1 MNIYLTVHH
10 DINGDNGL
18 LIENYIDAVAE
29 VLELDKYEGDIS
41 IELMKKCDGD
51 AGGYCYGD
59 HEDIEIE
66 IATHVQG
73 EALDFDVI
81 KQNIAHEMIHA
92 QQMAS
97 GRLIDHGLQVVND
110 CLVKVSRWDGEYHQN
125 TKYEDQPWEID
136 AYAREAIVKQNA
148 EGLIV

>member
-1 MNIYLTVHH
+1 MEIYLE
-10 DINGDNGL
+10 DNGYDV
-18 LIENYIDAVAE
+18 EDYIYAVAA
-29 VLELDKYEGDIS
+29 VLGLEQYEGDIS

-59 HEDIEIE
+59 ENDIEIE

-73 EALDFDVI
+73 EALDIETI
-81 KQNIAHEMIHA
+81 KVNIAHEMIHA
-92 QQMAS
+92 QQIAS
-97 GRLIDHGLQVVND
+97 CRLKDHGLQIVNSGD
-110 CLVKVSRWDGEYHQN
+110 GESIVKLAEWDGEYHTN

-148 EGLIV
+148 EGLII